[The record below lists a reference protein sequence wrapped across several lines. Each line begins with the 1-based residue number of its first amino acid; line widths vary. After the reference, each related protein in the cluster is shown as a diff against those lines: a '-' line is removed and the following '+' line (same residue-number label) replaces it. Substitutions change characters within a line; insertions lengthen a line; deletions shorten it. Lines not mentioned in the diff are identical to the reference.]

1 MFKILPLDGVTV
13 SDDLW
18 LFFYRDFFVFAK
30 IKEREYCSCRL
41 VGKVLIKQS
50 LYDESSRKRL
60 NPLFR
65 WIHFRSVHFFFFD
78 KTFQFLP
85 FSV

>member
-60 NPLFR
+60 NPFFLQIISLNPF
-65 WIHFRSVHFFFFD
+65 SLGAFFF
-78 KTFQFLP
+78 LW
-85 FSV
+85 